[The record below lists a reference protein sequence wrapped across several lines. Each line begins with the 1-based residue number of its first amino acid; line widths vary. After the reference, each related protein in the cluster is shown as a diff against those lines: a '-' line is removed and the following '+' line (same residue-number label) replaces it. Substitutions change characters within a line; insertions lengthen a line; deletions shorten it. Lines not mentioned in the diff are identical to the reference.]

1 MASALVCARCGHKII
16 GNGSR
21 HLGKLYCNACYDQI
35 IAELNELEKAKEHLF
50 QYIKKLFGEVDLPS
64 DIISIIEYN
73 LKNGKKPR
81 GIEGTIYYYFEVLGH
96 EPNNIYLLGKVIR
109 DEYEHART
117 YMEERKRIMEANKDV
132 EIDVPPVIYKIE
144 RPKGK
149 RKIKYRMEDL

>member
-1 MASALVCARCGHKII
+1 MKISKSI
-16 GNGSR
+16 N
-21 HLGKLYCNACYDQI
+21 LI
-35 IAELNELEKAKEHLF
+35 F
-50 QYIKKLFGEVDLPS
+50 
-64 DIISIIEYN
+64 SIIVLILILCIFRNPSYAMDEESMGESVVKI
-73 LKNGKKPR
+73 LKYTSKPSITGAKVEME

-132 EIDVPPVIYKIE
+132 EIDVPPVTYKID
-144 RPKGK
+144 RPKGN